1 MSQSEKSWDHMSM
14 DERLEE
20 TGFDDTGFEIVDL
33 DQHPL
38 YEEPE
43 DAFDDFEDRPS
54 GVYLRGAY
62 IDDMPDPVYD
72 YAAIDAEEKVH
83 QAWLEAEAER
93 IENLDP
99 MLNQH
104 IWSIGKFVRG
114 AKSNHKVIAPLR
126 KRLQIDR
133 KTKTGH
139 RAGKK
144 DRPFTPA
151 RKNRERD
158 RLDLL
163 KAV

>member
-20 TGFDDTGFEIVDL
+20 TGFETSNFEVIDL
-33 DQHPL
+33 DQHPI
-38 YEEPE
+38 YESEE
-43 DAFDDFEDRPS
+43 DFDDHEADRPS
-54 GVYLRGAY
+54 GVYLRGSY

-72 YAAIDAEEKVH
+72 FDALYAEEKAH

-93 IENLDP
+93 VENLDP
-99 MLNQH
+99 MLDRRV
-104 IWSIGKFVRG
+104 WSMGKAHRD
-114 AKSNHKVIAPLR
+114 AKSYHRIIAPLR

-144 DRPFTPA
+144 DRPFTRA

-163 KAV
+163 DG